1 MPADTYYSVN
11 KYNSCAEATGR
22 DIHNDIRSHSIRMDI

>member
-11 KYNSCAEATGR
+11 KYNSRAEATGR
-22 DIHNDIRSHSIRMDI
+22 DIHNDTRSHSIWTDI